1 MFFWPLFISQ
11 ICCVRTRQSQQLVP
25 NMHLNVFFAEFYL
38 TTRWWPCHLQPWRA
52 LGISTWC
59 KLSLTSRV
67 EVQSSK
73 FELIPESQIPK
84 SRSYTSASKTWLAQC
99 DPAIVFIQLTEV
111 VLVILSVCSSHMQCC
126 ASKNVISNFTFIS
139 AASLTFQTAQQ
150 KQHFLSLWRFFQ
162 ASKQAAPSVS
172 ITINYSQ
179 MHNSIQASYS

>member
-1 MFFWPLFISQ
+1 MS
-11 ICCVRTRQSQQLVP
+11 
-25 NMHLNVFFAEFYL
+25 FFAEFYL

-59 KLSLTSRV
+59 KLSLLTSPV

-73 FELIPESQIPK
+73 SELIPESLIPL
-84 SRSYTSASKTWLAQC
+84 SPKTWMAQC

-162 ASKQAAPSVS
+162 ASKQTAPSVS

-179 MHNSIQASYS
+179 MQNSIQASYS